1 MGLLM
6 RCLILPIADSRE
18 NAMILGRLLPCEYG
32 AKQIILS
39 KRKNMT
45 I

>member
-18 NAMILGRLLPCEYG
+18 NAMILGGLLESG
-32 AKQIILS
+32 
-39 KRKNMT
+39 RVGMEMT
-45 I
+45 LWNLKWM